1 MVPTEMLTSMLLE
14 PSSGS
19 NSRRYLPF
27 GYCAGMG
34 RISSISSEAM
44 AARWP
49 DQLVDSII
57 TSLDITSSFFC
68 SSPCTF
74 SVPAPPSTPASAP
87 LFTAFAITLVAVTMS
102 LSNSVNSPV
111 APGMRRCSSMMN
123 WVMVVPVVMMEL
135 PSFVCFVKSVIS
147 GAGGI
152 FCRRGGIR
160 RRACSLVAIISRF
173 GPAKYKLRACGHLPR
188 PREALPW
195 RRAREPM
202 ATFAYPRIISNWSCI
217 ERTVAAPGRRRDLDC
232 LRPVRRVHPRLG
244 ASARALAGGLARGDR
259 RRDVAHLRELLA
271 ASRAF
276 LRLLSIGNVGPLRP
290 LRQAHAAAQ
299 SAQQPLTHAERRAQF
314 PRAHVALFRRARAT
328 LAAGVAVVSRT
339 GFAYP
344 WCGRIARAVRD
355 RIATGHDR
363 PAAVAAAAVGVV
375 SFQHAHADMAHASR
389 SRPRGAHCSRTAA
402 RPAANPRGLFSRLGL
417 DARQLDREARG
428 LRLGAAAIHRYR
440 LVGGMDG
447 GARGRP
453 HARIAPPR
461 RRGRGH
467 VRGRRGRGPAAVRRR
482 RGGRARRR
490 REPASLLIGHH
501 PRRRRGRIL
510 HAGPRTWMRRCC
522 SGSIKAGP
530 IRASM
535 SSSPGSPRAPP
546 SPCRWR

>member
-1 MVPTEMLTSMLLE
+1 M
-14 PSSGS
+14 
-19 NSRRYLPF
+19 
-27 GYCAGMG
+27 
-34 RISSISSEAM
+34 
-44 AARWP
+44 
-49 DQLVDSII
+49 
-57 TSLDITSSFFC
+57 
-68 SSPCTF
+68 F

-102 LSNSVNSPV
+102 LSSRVNSPV

-135 PSFVCFVKSVIS
+135 PSNERIAKSVIS

-160 RRACSLVAIISRF
+160 RRACSLVAILSRF

-195 RRAREPM
+195 LRAR
-202 ATFAYPRIISNWSCI
+202 
-217 ERTVAAPGRRRDLDC
+217 
-232 LRPVRRVHPRLG
+232 
-244 ASARALAGGLARGDR
+244 GLARGDR

-276 LRLLSIGNVGPLRP
+276 LRLLSIGYVGPLRP

-299 SAQQPLTHAERRAQF
+299 SAQQPLTHAQRRAQF

-363 PAAVAAAAVGVV
+363 PAAVAAAAVGFV

-389 SRPRGAHCSRTAA
+389 SRPHQGYANRTAA

-453 HARIAPPR
+453 HERIAHPR

-467 VRGRRGRGPAAVRRR
+467 VRGPRGRG
-482 RGGRARRR
+482 
-490 REPASLLIGHH
+490 
-501 PRRRRGRIL
+501 
-510 HAGPRTWMRRCC
+510 
-522 SGSIKAGP
+522 
-530 IRASM
+530 
-535 SSSPGSPRAPP
+535 
-546 SPCRWR
+546 